1 VLFLFSFKTNFF
13 STRCHLTH
21 YKQLHSLQK
30 RVEYL
35 SENKTSSLHS
45 FTTFIENGLSP
56 RELLTLCSIKDMIKK
71 YVADLSGL
79 LQHADGWK
87 EYGEYDKTL
96 GESLFSPKKKL
107 EELERK
113 FHFQCMIVKSQLS
126 AYYFEEKKTS
136 HLSDVELKFKNGLFI
151 AEWLYYSWRKFQKKK
166 LYY

>member
-1 VLFLFSFKTNFF
+1 MKLE
-13 STRCHLTH
+13 
-21 YKQLHSLQK
+21 SLQR

-35 SENKTSSLHS
+35 SRNKMSSLHS

-56 RELLTLCSIKDMIKK
+56 KELLTLRSITDYVKDYI
-71 YVADLSGL
+71 VDLSGL

-87 EYGEYDKTL
+87 EHGEYDKSL

-113 FHFQCMIVKSQLS
+113 FHFQCMITNSQLS

-136 HLSDVELKFKNGLFI
+136 HFSNLELKVNKGTFI
-151 AEWLYYSWRKFQKKK
+151 AEWLYYAWYKFKKGNA
-166 LYY
+166 